1 MKIRKVFK
9 RTRTA
14 KTVDT
19 DPNSMPYCSQNTTAL
34 WCMGCY
40 KMATLS
46 TPTATVSI
54 SQNHL
59 SLADIVAV
67 ARHGQTVVLSTD
79 DEFLGRITSSRA
91 SLQRKLLA
99 GEVVYGVNTGFGGNA
114 RYVIP
119 TEELAHHQ
127 QNLLEFLSCGVGE
140 ALPEEAVRAAI
151 LLRANALAR
160 GYSAVRL
167 VVIERLLDLLNH
179 HITPIVPR
187 FGSVGASG
195 DLCPSAYITRVM
207 AGRGEAMYKGRRV
220 PAAEAL
226 DDAGIERLHLEAKE
240 GLALLNGTTV
250 MTGVGSMVV
259 DEAEYLFRLSLG
271 AVAMIAEALGSS
283 PDYYHPAIH
292 MAKHHPGQLA
302 VAEMLNSLLFESK
315 LAVPLDEI
323 RGRVQ
328 ELNRRT
334 NGSNGSHA
342 VTAADESI
350 QSPYSLR
357 CAPQGLG
364 PMHESL
370 EQSRTVMEREA
381 NSVNDNPLIDPAA
394 DQVYHTG
401 NFYGAHIARAMDG
414 LKLDLANLANW
425 LHSLMALL
433 MDDRFSNG
441 LPPSLSPHVGVYQGF
456 KGMQIVHTSLVT
468 AIRHW
473 SAPSLIHTL
482 PTEQYNQDIV
492 SLGTHSALTAMDVTR
507 LLRNAVAITLL
518 SAAQAIDLREGSA
531 KLGAGTRPIYKNLR
545 SVSAFVDADRAL
557 DRDIAAVSDLIERR
571 AIPVLNG

>member
-1 MKIRKVFK
+1 
-9 RTRTA
+9 
-14 KTVDT
+14 
-19 DPNSMPYCSQNTTAL
+19 
-34 WCMGCY
+34 
-40 KMATLS
+40 MATVT
-46 TPTATVSI
+46 TPASAVCI
-54 SQNHL
+54 SQEWL
-59 SLADIVAV
+59 SLDQIMAV
-67 ARHGQTVVLSTD
+67 ARHGQRVVLSD
-79 DEFLGRITSSRA
+79 DKEFRRRISRSREA
-91 SLQRKLLA
+91 LEAKLAA

-114 RYVIP
+114 RFVIP

-160 GYSAVRL
+160 GLSAVRL
-167 VVIERLLDLLNH
+167 LVIERLLDLLNH
-179 HITPIVPR
+179 RITPIVPR

-207 AGRGEAMYKGRRV
+207 AGRGSALYKGCRV

-226 DDAGIERLHLEAKE
+226 RNEGIERLDLEAKE

-250 MTGVGSMVV
+250 MTGVSSIVV
-259 DEAEYLFRLSLG
+259 DEADYLFRLSLG
-271 AVAMIAEALGSS
+271 AVAMAVEALGSS

-302 VAEMLNSLLFESK
+302 VAEMLNSMLFDSK

-323 RGRVQ
+323 RHRVEEAGR
-328 ELNRRT
+328 RA
-334 NGSNGSHA
+334 NGNHDVA
-342 VTAADESI
+342 TAGESI

-364 PMHESL
+364 PMQETL
-370 EQSRTVMEREA
+370 EQCRTVVEREA
-381 NSVNDNPLIDPAA
+381 NSVNDNPLIDAGMEGAP
-394 DQVYHTG
+394 DRVHHTG

-441 LPPSLSPHVGVYQGF
+441 LPPSLSPHVGLYQGF

-473 SAPSLIHTL
+473 CAPSLIHTL

-492 SLGTHSALTAMDVTR
+492 SLGTHAALTAMDVTR
-507 LLRNAVAITLL
+507 LLRSAVAIMLL
-518 SAAQAIDLREGSA
+518 STAQAIDLRAGGGR
-531 KLGAGTRPIYKNLR
+531 LGAGTRPIYR
-545 SVSAFVDADRAL
+545 VIRTVSAFVEADRAL
-557 DRDIAAVSDLIERR
+557 DVDIAAVSSLIERR
-571 AIPVLNG
+571 EIPVLNN

>member
-1 MKIRKVFK
+1 
-9 RTRTA
+9 
-14 KTVDT
+14 
-19 DPNSMPYCSQNTTAL
+19 
-34 WCMGCY
+34 
-40 KMATLS
+40 MATLI
-46 TPTATVSI
+46 TPTSVICI
-54 SQNHL
+54 SQAPL
-59 SLADIVAV
+59 SLPEIVAV
-67 ARHGQTVVLSTD
+67 ARHGQHVVLSG
-79 DEFLGRITSSRA
+79 DESFRRHIRRSREA
-91 SLQRKLLA
+91 LERKLAA

-119 TEELAHHQ
+119 SDELAHHQ

-160 GYSAVRL
+160 GLSAVRL

-179 HITPIVPR
+179 GITPIVPR
-187 FGSVGASG
+187 YGSVGASG

-207 AGRGEAMYKGRRV
+207 AGRGEACYQGRRV
-220 PAAEAL
+220 PAADALREAR
-226 DDAGIERLHLEAKE
+226 IEPLSLEAKE

-250 MTGVGSMVV
+250 MTGIGAILL
-259 DEAEYLFRLSLG
+259 DEAGYLFRLSLG
-271 AVAMIAEALGSS
+271 ALAMIAEALGSS

-302 VAEMLNSLLFESK
+302 VAEVLLSLLFDSK
-315 LAVPLDEI
+315 LAVPLDDI
-323 RGRVQ
+323 RGRVA
-328 ELNRRT
+328 EAGRRA
-334 NGSNGSHA
+334 NGNHD
-342 VTAADESI
+342 VAAAGESI

-364 PMHESL
+364 PMHETL
-370 EQSRTVMEREA
+370 EQCRAVIEREA
-381 NSVNDNPLIDPAA
+381 NSVNDNPLIDS
-394 DQVYHTG
+394 DRVYHTG
-401 NFYGAHIARAMDG
+401 NFYGAHVARAMDG

-473 SAPSLIHTL
+473 CAPSLIHTL

-507 LLRNAVAITLL
+507 LLRSAVAITLL
-518 SAAQAIDLREGSA
+518 AAAQAIDLRSGRDR
-531 KLGAGTRPIYKNLR
+531 LGVGTRPIYRALR
-545 SVSAFVDADRAL
+545 DVSAFVEADRAL
-557 DRDIAAVSDLIERR
+557 DRDIAAVSALIDRR
-571 AIPVLNG
+571 QIPVLR